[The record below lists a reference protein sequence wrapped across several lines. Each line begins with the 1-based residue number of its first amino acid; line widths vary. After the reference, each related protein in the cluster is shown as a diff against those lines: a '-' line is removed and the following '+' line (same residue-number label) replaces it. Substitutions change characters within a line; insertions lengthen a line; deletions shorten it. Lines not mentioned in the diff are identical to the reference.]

1 MTRNLPGR
9 LVWNENEY
17 HEEIVVD
24 APNQNS
30 ETELVKFLTLTN
42 HDRPSS
48 KSEASSNTQGQLDW
62 YNLISSEEWLRIHG
76 LKTKKLTLSH
86 ILSQIGFPH
95 QEDYVC
101 SIGKIVASRY
111 ADGLFRQ
118 FCKAEDGTI
127 YRVTAKT
134 ELIYPYV
141 IYLNDAVECFKERM
155 NWLTSGS
162 RQIFGVILEQ
172 CITIVLDFGSL
183 DEEEFS
189 LCQDAL
195 VMVIDEQVAQLTK
208 FNLIQYDASSSRGA
222 SWMDIGAGSQRSRYS
237 LLTVCLRAG
246 FYFFVS
252 VSSLV
257 VAIYYF
263 LVGNVLEDSKKS
275 LLHSATESSHPI
287 HTVSFNAQGE
297 DTIIFLKKLSSSSK
311 GRFHAFAARIVP
323 LGIPEPSSK
332 NGTLYFSS
340 NLRKLKGRVPPG
352 AGVRE
357 DVYLIWRELEE
368 ARNTLSQ
375 IQKIIEKSTKAP
387 HLKPG
392 SDISSEKESTSV
404 ESFQIAISKG
414 YQRYIEELED
424 TTKEKSEEF
433 DPSSMTSLEDR
444 LDSKKWLQKYGLKAQ
459 KLTAFDILADC
470 SFRHIDGVV
479 DIKAKPDNVYLQT
492 CAEPNKKNV
501 HAKYCNKFVHT
512 PWKDGRMVHVYVT
525 ADKCKAYE
533 EKMYNALE
541 QINKRIEWLQNGSQG
556 LFGMVLED
564 FIYILID
571 TSQSMKGKLPLVKE
585 KIFQLLK
592 EQLIFKKKF
601 NFVKF
606 DAKAVPW
613 QKELAE
619 VNEDNLEKA
628 KEWIKNLQV
637 GSSTNT
643 MDALKIAFS
652 DKGTKII
659 YILTDGRPDQSA
671 ETILRQIQL
680 RKKIP
685 IHTISFNYHDE
696 DANEFLKELSLRT
709 GGEFHYFHY
718 GFRDPLDPDAYMNQQ
733 MNLLQQEVEMGQND
747 LERVQNLC
755 TESMMLDWYQN
766 LQNEEETE
774 HKKPNSEVV
783 LEKEN
788 LTEITLET
796 PPKRKVCPSETSSI
810 SPCGSPPQI
819 LKKKIP
825 FAEPTKTSLL
835 RNSFIEKKL
844 KEKGWNAKKDL
855 PEPKE
860 FSGKRTIS
868 PNRKEV
874 SVTGEKIPQVRSRD
888 SSQDSLDMSSE
899 SWLKINGLAAKRLT
913 IMDVLS
919 SSTIPHRSKYVPVL
933 GKHVGSKVYDSVLT
947 LKHVG
952 NGSKQMI
959 LINPLSVNFK
969 TYIQNV
975 EQAVK
980 SFKRRLNLLIWK
992 AFSAKERKKLKL
1004 QEPVQYLEDKEAIQ
1018 KALEE
1023 ANLSISFEDMLLLE
1037 NEIEAGNTYIK
1048 QAMEIQEA
1056 SKKENPRGDQLLEK
1070 THGQGKKF
1078 KNKRI
1083 DPLKGQKVIARS
1095 EENGFYF
1102 PGTVIRCIGPTHALV
1117 QFKYGETRVV
1127 PIVFITPVG
1136 GAMPCPTLQVGDY
1149 VFAKILIPK
1158 GCHFYVPAIIIATPN
1173 REEPSDK
1180 FYTVLKCNN
1189 RRDFCLR
1196 SGLIKISQN
1205 KYALSCSFIR
1215 TTPMKEPPKMDAE
1228 EMRSDFMVFPFD
1240 EETETGLLRDS
1251 EDETSKKSKSRKKS
1265 ETKKQPQ
1272 DIFSSDSEDSIF
1284 GYDTSIYCSKPR
1296 DQAKKEWF
1304 SDNVSKE
1311 DDNKYSKYYAQW
1323 VNTYPKCQCY
1333 SKTLNIK
1340 KQFF

>member
-1 MTRNLPGR
+1 MDFK
-9 LVWNENEY
+9 NE
-17 HEEIVVD
+17 
-24 APNQNS
+24 NS
-30 ETELVKFLTLTN
+30 ETELGKSLSSIN
-42 HDRPSS
+42 CERPPSNNV
-48 KSEASSNTQGQLDW
+48 APSNTQGPLDW

-95 QEDYVC
+95 QEDYIY

-134 ELIYPYV
+134 QLIYPYV
-141 IYLNDAVECFKERM
+141 TFLNDAVECFKERM

-195 VMVIDEQVAQLTK
+195 VMVIDEQVAHLTK
-208 FNLIQYDASSSRGA
+208 FNLIRAAQNIHKWRHESVIASEYHIDSAIKWIKNLTCQHSVA
-222 SWMDIGAGSQRSRYS
+222 SDSAINAIREAKRDDS
-237 LLTVCLRAG
+237 
-246 FYFFVS
+246 
-252 VSSLV
+252 V

-275 LLHSATESSHPI
+275 LLHSAAESSHPV

-297 DTIIFLKKLSSSSK
+297 DTVTFLKKLSTSSK

-323 LGIPEPSSK
+323 LGIPEPSAED
-332 NGTLYFSS
+332 GTFSFSS
-340 NLRKLKGRVPPG
+340 NLRKLKGRIPPG

-375 IQKIIEKSTKAP
+375 IQKIIEESTKP
-387 HLKPG
+387 PPLKPG
-392 SDISSEKESTSV
+392 NDISSEKGSTSV
-404 ESFQIAISKG
+404 ESFQICISKE
-414 YQRYIEELED
+414 YQRYMEESED
-424 TTKEKSEEF
+424 ATKEKTEEF
-433 DPSSMTSLEDR
+433 YPSMTSLEDR
-444 LDSKKWLQKYGLKAQ
+444 LDSGKWLQKYGLKAQ

-479 DIKAKPDNVYLQT
+479 DIKAKPNNVYLQT

-592 EQLIFKKKF
+592 EQLVFKKKF

-606 DAKAVPW
+606 DAKAVAW

-643 MDALKIAFS
+643 TDALRIAFA

-659 YILTDGRPDQSA
+659 YILTDGRPDQPV
-671 ETILRQIQL
+671 ETILRQVQL

-733 MNLLQQEVEMGQND
+733 MNLLQQEVEMGRND

-774 HKKPNSEVV
+774 HTKPASEVV
-783 LEKEN
+783 LEKEK
-788 LTEITLET
+788 LSEISLET
-796 PPKRKVCPSETSSI
+796 PSKRKVCPSEASSI

-819 LKKKIP
+819 LLKKKVP

-844 KEKGWNAKKDL
+844 KEKGWNAKKDPL
-855 PEPKE
+855 SEPKE
-860 FSGKRTIS
+860 LSGKRTIS

-874 SVTGEKIPQVRSRD
+874 SITSEKIPQVRSRD

-899 SWLKINGLAAKRLT
+899 TWLKIHGLAAKRLT

-919 SSTIPHRSKYVPVL
+919 TSTIPHRSKYVPVL

-952 NGSKQMI
+952 NGTKQMI

-992 AFSAKERKKLKL
+992 AFSAKERKKLNL
-1004 QEPVQYLEDKEAIQ
+1004 QEPVQYLEKKEAIQ

-1023 ANLSISFEDMLLLE
+1023 ANLPISFEDMLLLE
-1037 NEIEAGNTYIK
+1037 NEIQAGNTYIK
-1048 QAMEIQEA
+1048 QAVEIQEA
-1056 SKKENPRGDQLLEK
+1056 SKKENPRGDQLSEK

-1078 KNKRI
+1078 KSKRI

-1117 QFKYGETRVV
+1117 QFKYGDTRIV

-1158 GCHFYVPAIIIATPN
+1158 GCHFYVPAIIIATPS
-1173 REEPSDK
+1173 REEPCDK

-1215 TTPMKEPPKMDAE
+1215 TTPMKEPPRMNTEDL
-1228 EMRSDFMVFPFD
+1228 RSDFMVFPFD
-1240 EETETGLLRDS
+1240 EENETDLLKDS
-1251 EDETSKKSKSRKKS
+1251 VDETSKKSKSRKKS
-1265 ETKKQPQ
+1265 EMKKQPE

-1284 GYDTSIYCSKPR
+1284 GFDTPMYCSKPK
-1296 DQAKKEWF
+1296 DQTKKEWF
-1304 SDNVSKE
+1304 SDDVSKE
-1311 DDNKYSKYYAQW
+1311 NSDKCTKYYAQW

-1333 SKTLNIK
+1333 TRTFNIK
-1340 KQFF
+1340 KQYF